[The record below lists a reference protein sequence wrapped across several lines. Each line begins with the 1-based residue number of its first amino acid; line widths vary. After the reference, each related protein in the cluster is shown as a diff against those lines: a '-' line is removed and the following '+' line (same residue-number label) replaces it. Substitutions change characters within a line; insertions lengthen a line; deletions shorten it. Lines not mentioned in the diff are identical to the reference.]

1 MWDTLKSLLESK
13 KAMMAFLSMVVW
25 VVGRLGLDLDADVL
39 AGAVAPLWAY
49 IFGQGIADHGKSV
62 AQIQAADRQADRR
75 ATDQRPTMPL
85 KAPAVPK

>member
-13 KAMMAFLSMVVW
+13 KALMAFLSLVVW

-49 IFGQGIADHGKSV
+49 IFGQGIADHGKS
-62 AQIQAADRQADRR
+62 AAEIQAADRRADRLP
-75 ATDQRPTMPL
+75 TDQRPTMPL
-85 KAPAVPK
+85 KPPTTPR